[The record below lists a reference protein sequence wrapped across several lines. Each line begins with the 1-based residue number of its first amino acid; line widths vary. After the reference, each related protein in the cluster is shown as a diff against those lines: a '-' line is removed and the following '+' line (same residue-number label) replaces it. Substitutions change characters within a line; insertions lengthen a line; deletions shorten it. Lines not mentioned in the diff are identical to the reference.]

1 MSSKLV
7 FSGCIPVSR
16 YFFVLHPHPL
26 LSPSISPFPFS
37 CLTHPEKY
45 FLLFFHSFFE
55 IYSQGKT
62 DQWLKL
68 ASGRLT
74 NDCLKPASG
83 SYQTRMP
90 DYLSIKLYLSIY
102 IYKSTFYKGIFCR
115 GQNVTNWSRWFFKC
129 VYYLTTLNKV
139 FLVPQHSS
147 GLIFVRKFES
157 SLWVSKEKK
166 GLAWFQ
172 IVQSGYKPEKELTA
186 CKSIP
191 LNKERARGRA
201 GPTNSLKKDTSG
213 SAWS

>member
-7 FSGCIPVSR
+7 ISGRIPVSR

-45 FLLFFHSFFE
+45 FLLFFTLS
-55 IYSQGKT
+55 
-62 DQWLKL
+62 LK
-68 ASGRLT
+68 SIPRGRLT
-74 NDCLKPASG
+74 NDCLKLASG

-102 IYKSTFYKGIFCR
+102 IYKSTFYKGIICR
-115 GQNVTNWSRWFFKC
+115 GQKVTNWSRWFFKC

-147 GLIFVRKFES
+147 GLNFVRKFES

-166 GLAWFQ
+166 GWH
-172 IVQSGYKPEKELTA
+172 
-186 CKSIP
+186 
-191 LNKERARGRA
+191 
-201 GPTNSLKKDTSG
+201 G
-213 SAWS
+213 SK